1 MKMYRMLVAAVFALC
16 VAQGAWAVAP
26 GGGMGGG
33 GKAAQQHP
41 QQEGA
46 LVAPPA
52 QGAGPSSMDIHAMET
67 SAEAPIMENTSDVDS
82 KKPIGKQ
89 GQPEAGNAVTDAEFA
104 LLAKSHATKK
114 ETRHQLKSAIK
125 SYREASKNRTPDS
138 PLADDTVILLC
149 ILAFLL
155 PPLAVA
161 LYEGITTNFW
171 ICLLLTLLGWLPGII
186 FALLVVLEVI

>member
-1 MKMYRMLVAAVFALC
+1 MYRMLVAAVFALC

-46 LVAPPA
+46 LLTPA
-52 QGAGPSSMDIHAMET
+52 AQAGGPVTVDVQQMEA
-67 SAEAPIMENTSDVDS
+67 SPEAPIVENTTNTDS

-89 GQPEAGNAVTDAEFA
+89 TQPEADNAVSDAQFA
-104 LLAKSHATKK
+104 LLSKSHATKK
-114 ETRHQLKSAIK
+114 ETRQQLKNAVKNYRRDSK
-125 SYREASKNRTPDS
+125 SLAPDA
-138 PLADDTVILLC
+138 PLADDMTVLLVILC
-149 ILAFLL
+149 FFI
-155 PPLAVA
+155 PPLAVG

-171 ICLLLTLLGWLPGII
+171 ISLILTLCFFLPGVI
-186 FALLVVLEVI
+186 FSLLVVLDVI